1 MAKTLKLKPR
11 SSSELDALF
20 SSPEKGRQ
28 LLLKRLGKGGERELV
43 AANLFDLRLK
53 AKLSQRELAEKANV
67 GFRTLQR
74 VEVDPNY
81 SPSLDVLVRL
91 GAALKVPAERFLK
104 KVDLRKL
111 YHL

>member
-1 MAKTLKLKPR
+1 MAKILRPKKR
-11 SSSELDALF
+11 SSAELDALF
-20 SSPEKGRQ
+20 LSPERGRR
-28 LLLKRLGKGGERELV
+28 LLFKNLGKGGERELV
-43 AANLFDLRLK
+43 AANLFDLRTK
-53 AKLSQRELAEKANV
+53 AGLTQRELAEKAEV

-91 GAALKVPAERFLK
+91 GVALKVPAERFLK

-111 YHL
+111 YQL